1 MCGNIH
7 PMVSYALSVSLLFP
21 FLLKCTLLDVLFS
34 SETVLVIISDDL
46 VTAGSSR
53 HLLVLLLLDL
63 P

>member
-1 MCGNIH
+1 
-7 PMVSYALSVSLLFP
+7 MVAYALSVSLLFP

-34 SETVLVIISDDL
+34 SETVPVIISDDL
-46 VTAGSSR
+46 VPAGSSR